1 MTTENTTHKAAEEV
15 VVEKIPEV
23 TPELPVQSN
32 SVSDDEADFFA
43 GADNPREKYE
53 NPEKEGD
60 APAENPNPTISQTS
74 QEDEQYFKLGM
85 GLLDSN
91 RAILLSLYVSGDMEN
106 VDKYMYYKDWNDPK
120 HRPILEAGRVVANKY
135 KFSAFKYLPE
145 LCLVLAIV
153 VSSAVLFSLAK
164 KDKAAQMGA
173 PASDTKTQTNPNPQ
187 AAQETK
193 PTKLKKVV

>member
-1 MTTENTTHKAAEEV
+1 MTTENTTHEAAKEV

-32 SVSDDEADFFA
+32 SISDDEADFFVNSDA
-43 GADNPREKYE
+43 PREKFE

-74 QEDEQYFKLGM
+74 QEDEQYCKLFL
-85 GLLDSN
+85 GLLDNN
-91 RAILLSLYVSGDMEN
+91 RAIMLSLYVSGDMEN
-106 VDKYMYYKDWNDPK
+106 VDKYMYYRDWSDPK
-120 HRPILEAGRVVANKY
+120 HKPILEAGRVVAAKY

-153 VSSAVLFSLAK
+153 VSSAVLFSIAK
-164 KDKAAQMGA
+164 KDKAALMGA

-187 AAQETK
+187 ETK